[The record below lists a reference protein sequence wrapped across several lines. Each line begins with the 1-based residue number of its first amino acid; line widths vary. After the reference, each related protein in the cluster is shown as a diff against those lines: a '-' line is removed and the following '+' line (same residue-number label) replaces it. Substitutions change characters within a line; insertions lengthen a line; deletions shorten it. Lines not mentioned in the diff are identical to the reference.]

1 MSAYTISKDIKNEV
15 AEAIVAEAHPGYNRD
30 AQGWHYVVDT
40 DGDKVFD
47 AVMVKEGNAPWN
59 PWHDNACAVS
69 VYELMENSTADFS
82 PVDYDGNEMY
92 EDAIMLALDEMPEE
106 WENISID

>member
-1 MSAYTISKDIKNEV
+1 MTTYTISMNIRQEI

-47 AVMVKEGNAPWN
+47 AVMAKEANAPWN
-59 PWHDNACAVS
+59 PWHDNAYAVS
-69 VYELMENSTADFS
+69 IYNLMADSTADFS
-82 PVDYDGNEMY
+82 PVDEDGNEMY
-92 EDAIMLALDEMPEE
+92 EDALMLALDEMPEE
-106 WENISID
+106 WESILID